1 MIYQIILNVILS
13 SGRKADNLN
22 DNLNEINNWAFQWKM
37 SFNFDQ
43 MKQDQEVICS
53 SKSKKIH
60 HKIFFNNIP
69 VSKVDSQEHLGLHL
83 NLKLSS
89 DISKQLQVK

>member
-22 DNLNEINNWAFQWKM
+22 DNLTEINNWAFQWKM
-37 SFNFDQ
+37 SFNSDQ

-60 HKIFFNNIP
+60 RKIFFNNIP

-83 NLKLSS
+83 NLNYPVTYQNSFK
-89 DISKQLQVK
+89 